1 MNKEAV
7 IVVLDC
13 NPSMA
18 QKFVSGSQDRDKTR
32 FQLAIESIR
41 MLLE

>member
-13 NPSMA
+13 NHTMNKEYASSTLKA
-18 QKFVSGSQDRDKTR
+18 AETKTR
-32 FQLAIESIR
+32 F
-41 MLLE
+41 